1 MVREAPE
8 LTMELSDR
16 TVIAMAREA
25 DWPDITI
32 HRRCIEARN
41 RRRLETR
48 DKLLCR
54 IDEVLKATA

>member
-1 MVREAPE
+1 MIREAPE
-8 LTMELSDR
+8 IIIELSAR
-16 TVIAMAREA
+16 AVIAMDREA

-41 RRRLETR
+41 RRRLKVR
-48 DKLLCR
+48 DNLLCR